1 MKRTLIHNATI
12 VNEGQSV
19 KGSVVIE
26 DGRIAEVL
34 TNWKPLSAPCDET
47 IDATGCY
54 LLPGIIDDHVHF
66 RDPGLTHKADIL
78 TESRAAAAGGVTSIM
93 DMPNTNPVTT
103 TLDALNAKLDLLNEK
118 CIVNHSCYFGAT
130 NDNYSEFG
138 KLDKHR
144 VCGIKLFMGSSTG
157 NMLVDKMNSLL
168 NIFNGTDMLIA
179 AHCEDQETIKNNIAK
194 YKEMFAGENDIP
206 IGKHPYIRSS
216 AACYASSEL
225 AVRLARIAGARLH
238 ILHVSTAKEL
248 QLFNDYSLSEKHITA
263 EACVAHL
270 LFTLSDYRT
279 LGTRIK
285 CNPAIK
291 KQADRDALRAAV
303 NSGLIDVIATDHA
316 PHLLSEKEGG
326 ALKAMSGMPMIQFSL
341 VSMLQLV
348 DEGVFTLETIVE
360 KMCHAPA
367 QIYRINERGYIR
379 EGYRADLVAYPG
391 GSVYCACKAAV
402 KALSDGLR
410 IDLVDTPVRVTN
422 IKPGLVETNFSVVRF
437 RGNRE
442 AADNV
447 YKGIRPL
454 TGDDIAEV
462 VYFAAAV
469 PEHIQ
474 IAEVLVM
481 PANQATGT
489 IVSRK

>member
-1 MKRTLIHNATI
+1 MYRKPFLLLRRNKR
-12 VNEGQSV
+12 
-19 KGSVVIE
+19 
-26 DGRIAEVL
+26 
-34 TNWKPLSAPCDET
+34 
-47 IDATGCY
+47 
-54 LLPGIIDDHVHF
+54 
-66 RDPGLTHKADIL
+66 
-78 TESRAAAAGGVTSIM
+78 
-93 DMPNTNPVTT
+93 
-103 TLDALNAKLDLLNEK
+103 
-118 CIVNHSCYFGAT
+118 
-130 NDNYSEFG
+130 NYSEFG

-216 AACYASSEL
+216 AACCASSEL

-316 PHLLSEKEGG
+316 PHLLSEK
-326 ALKAMSGMPMIQFSL
+326 K
-341 VSMLQLV
+341 
-348 DEGVFTLETIVE
+348 
-360 KMCHAPA
+360 
-367 QIYRINERGYIR
+367 
-379 EGYRADLVAYPG
+379 
-391 GSVYCACKAAV
+391 
-402 KALSDGLR
+402 
-410 IDLVDTPVRVTN
+410 
-422 IKPGLVETNFSVVRF
+422 
-437 RGNRE
+437 
-442 AADNV
+442 
-447 YKGIRPL
+447 
-454 TGDDIAEV
+454 EV
-462 VYFAAAV
+462 
-469 PEHIQ
+469 P
-474 IAEVLVM
+474 
-481 PANQATGT
+481 
-489 IVSRK
+489 